1 MKILIT
7 LCILFCATSS
17 FGQDSLELRVMTS
30 ICNCLDTTTILTNT
44 SFRRCFENSIKE
56 NMTLVLHS
64 IKDTS
69 KGHSYEIG
77 RKFGQV
83 LFDKV
88 SVDMIYNC
96 DIYFHY
102 MDTLRLSSLQN
113 LNRDSIKGL
122 IQQMDKIDHQ
132 KKDGNFYT
140 QRGIMNIQVS
150 KMDSALSDFD
160 NAIKLD
166 QNTIQDKFLKAWV
179 LETIKRFDEALT
191 IYKDLTSKTNNIIFK
206 INEAI
211 VRRKKDG
218 L

>member
-1 MKILIT
+1 
-7 LCILFCATSS
+7 
-17 FGQDSLELRVMTS
+17 
-30 ICNCLDTTTILTNT
+30 
-44 SFRRCFENSIKE
+44 
-56 NMTLVLHS
+56 
-64 IKDTS
+64 
-69 KGHSYEIG
+69 
-77 RKFGQV
+77 
-83 LFDKV
+83 
-88 SVDMIYNC
+88 
-96 DIYFHY
+96 
-102 MDTLRLSSLQN
+102 
-113 LNRDSIKGL
+113 
-122 IQQMDKIDHQ
+122 
-132 KKDGNFYT
+132 
-140 QRGIMNIQVS
+140 MNIQVS

>member
-1 MKILIT
+1 
-7 LCILFCATSS
+7 
-17 FGQDSLELRVMTS
+17 
-30 ICNCLDTTTILTNT
+30 
-44 SFRRCFENSIKE
+44 
-56 NMTLVLHS
+56 
-64 IKDTS
+64 
-69 KGHSYEIG
+69 
-77 RKFGQV
+77 
-83 LFDKV
+83 
-88 SVDMIYNC
+88 
-96 DIYFHY
+96 
-102 MDTLRLSSLQN
+102 
-113 LNRDSIKGL
+113 
-122 IQQMDKIDHQ
+122 MDKIDHQ